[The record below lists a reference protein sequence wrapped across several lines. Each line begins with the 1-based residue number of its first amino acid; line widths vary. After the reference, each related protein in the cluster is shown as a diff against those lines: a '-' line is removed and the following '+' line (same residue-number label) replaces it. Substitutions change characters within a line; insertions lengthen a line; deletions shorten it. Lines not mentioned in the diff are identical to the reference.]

1 MTVMKCITL
10 GNKLSQPIPK
20 YRISSWAW
28 ADGSSWSKE
37 IPILKNAGHQVIAV
51 QLAEHS
57 LADDPGVQSTFTQ
70 QILLPFFNILI
81 TYYRQ

>member
-1 MTVMKCITL
+1 MEQR
-10 GNKLSQPIPK
+10 NPYS
-20 YRISSWAW
+20 
-28 ADGSSWSKE
+28 
-37 IPILKNAGHQVIAV
+37 KNAGHQVIAV

-70 QILLPFFNILI
+70 QILPPLFNILI